1 MSLSISTITDQADFQ
16 RLPADI
22 RAEVDRWMREL
33 ARVSK
38 PIQQS
43 LANVAARM
51 GVSTQTARRKY
62 DAWRKGRDWRAL
74 VDRRAVPQERGL
86 PPELLEHWKTL
97 CQQNARKCKP
107 AHRALVRSFF
117 AGEPIPGLPPG
128 LPRHELPRGLSYA
141 NLIGHRPTDFE
152 LRAARIG
159 RMAAADCRPKVFTT
173 RVGMEVGQRYVFDDM
188 WHDFAVAVMGQRTPS
203 RLLQLHAHDLF
214 SGCQFARGMKPRI
227 KDEDTGRSVGLTQD
241 EMLFLVAHVL
251 SAHGYHPRGTV
262 LMVEH
267 GTAAIS
273 EDLEQR
279 IADLTGGLV
288 TVDRSGIQGASAF
301 AGQYAGRGKGNFRF
315 KASLESLGN
324 LIHNETADMIAFP
337 GQTGSNSRLNAPEE
351 LHGRTRKLD
360 LLERAMAAL
369 PMAIREEFRRPF
381 LEARKAMALVEEIME
396 RINRRTDHALEGWL
410 EAGLTEVDYD
420 VPGVGLISG
429 AKVMVLDA
437 ARRAAI
443 EAVAAPVVRRLSPR
457 EVYDIGAKKLRRMR
471 PEQMASLLSLRQAR
485 TVVVRNHLIE
495 LEDAAIS
502 PSPLRYLAHHFR
514 DGDEFGVVI
523 NPFTPQEAH
532 LFDARGGWV
541 GTVKAWQTVSQLDAD
556 GLHRQM
562 GAAIR
567 VENELLTPI
576 AKRGDA
582 LTRVRKADADH
593 NAGLIGRER
602 VAVEDDEAAARA
614 ALSQF

>member
-1 MSLSISTITDQADFQ
+1 MSISIAHITDQADFL
-16 RLPADI
+16 RLPTET
-22 RAEVDRWMREL
+22 RVEVERWMREL
-33 ARVSK
+33 AGVGK
-38 PIQQS
+38 PVQRS
-43 LANVAARM
+43 LAGVAARL
-51 GVSTQTARRKY
+51 GVSPATARRKW
-62 DAWRKGRDWRAL
+62 DSWRKAQDWRAL

-86 PPELLEHWKTL
+86 APELIEHWKTL
-97 CQQNARKCKP
+97 CHQNARKCKP
-107 AHRALVRSFF
+107 AHRVLVRQFF

-128 LPRHELPRGLSYA
+128 LPRSAMPRGLSYA
-141 NLIGHRPTDFE
+141 NLIEHRPTDFE
-152 LRAARIG
+152 LRASRIG
-159 RMAAADCRPKVFTT
+159 RMAAADCRPKIFTT

-188 WHDFAVAVMGQRTPS
+188 WHDFAVVVMGQRSPS
-203 RLLQLHAHDLF
+203 RLLQLHAHDLY

-227 KDEDTGRSVGLTQD
+227 KDEDTGKSVGLNQD

-279 IADLTGGLV
+279 ISDLTGALV
-288 TVDRSGIQGASAF
+288 TVDRSGIHGASAF

-324 LIHNETADMIAFP
+324 LIHNETADLVAFP

-360 LLERAMAAL
+360 LLERAMASL
-369 PMAIREEFRRPF
+369 PVAIREEFRRPF

-396 RINRRTDHALEGWL
+396 RINQRTDHALEGWL
-410 EAGLTEVDYD
+410 EAGLTEVDYE

-443 EAVAAPVVRRLSPR
+443 EAVAVPVARRLSPR
-457 EVYDIGAKKLRRMR
+457 EVYDIGSRQLRRMR
-471 PEQMASLLSLRQAR
+471 PEQMASLLCLRAMR
-485 TVVVRNHLIE
+485 TVTVRNHLIE

-523 NPFTPQEAH
+523 NPFGPQEAH

-541 GTVKAWQTVSQLDAD
+541 GTVKAWQTVSQLDTD

-562 GAAIR
+562 GAAAR
-567 VENELLTPI
+567 VESELLTPL
-576 AKRGDA
+576 AKRGA
-582 LTRVRKADADH
+582 KLTRERMADAEH

-602 VAVEDDEAAARA
+602 VEAEDDEATARA
-614 ALSQF
+614 ALKGF